1 MDSSPETFELQCLV
15 SGAAQLINLDGGE
28 GQQEGEEGDNP
39 SELELG
45 LVPLGESF
53 TDCQQNID
61 VPFNLNLGIEA
72 RSVDKGACRL

>member
-1 MDSSPETFELQCLV
+1 MDSSPETFELQCPV

-45 LVPLGESF
+45 LVPLGESL
-53 TDCQQNID
+53 TDR
-61 VPFNLNLGIEA
+61 LGIEA

>member
-39 SELELG
+39 SEPELG
-45 LVPLGESF
+45 LVPLGESL
-53 TDCQQNID
+53 TDRQQ
-61 VPFNLNLGIEA
+61 NLNLGIEA
-72 RSVDKGACRL
+72 RSVDIGACRL

>member
-15 SGAAQLINLDGGE
+15 SGAAQMINLDGGE

-39 SELELG
+39 SELDLG
-45 LVPLGESF
+45 LVPLGESL
-53 TDCQQNID
+53 TDR
-61 VPFNLNLGIEA
+61 LGIEA

>member
-45 LVPLGESF
+45 LVPLGESL
-53 TDCQQNID
+53 TDRQQ
-61 VPFNLNLGIEA
+61 NLNLGIEA
-72 RSVDKGACRL
+72 RSVDIGACRL

>member
-39 SELELG
+39 SEPELG
-45 LVPLGESF
+45 LVPLGESL
-53 TDCQQNID
+53 TDRQQTKLVFVEEQWIK
-61 VPFNLNLGIEA
+61 

>member
-39 SELELG
+39 SELDLG
-45 LVPLGESF
+45 LVPLGESL
-53 TDCQQNID
+53 TDR
-61 VPFNLNLGIEA
+61 LGIEA

>member
-1 MDSSPETFELQCLV
+1 MDSSPETFKLQCLV
-15 SGAAQLINLDGGE
+15 LGAAQLINLDGGE

-45 LVPLGESF
+45 LVPLGESL
-53 TDCQQNID
+53 TDR
-61 VPFNLNLGIEA
+61 LGIEA

>member
-45 LVPLGESF
+45 LVPLGEAF
-53 TDCQQNID
+53 TDCQDI
-61 VPFNLNLGIEA
+61 
-72 RSVDKGACRL
+72 GACRL